1 MSTKIVVRSGVG
13 RTHHHMRDKRRPGG
27 RSVAMRGNC
36 VVMVVDG
43 ELDLAGLPELCAAL
57 DAIPERGCSAV
68 VVDFRATRFVGI
80 RAALALG
87 EYKRQ
92 LAEQGIDLRLVSGHA
107 EIDRVL
113 DLVGVRALFCYYISL
128 DEALGP

>member
-13 RTHHHMRDKRRPGG
+13 RTHHYMRDKRRPGG
-27 RSVAMRGNC
+27 RSVAMRGSC

-92 LAEQGIDLRLVSGHA
+92 LAAQGVDLRLVSGHA

-113 DLVGVRALFCYYISL
+113 DLVGLRALFCYYASL